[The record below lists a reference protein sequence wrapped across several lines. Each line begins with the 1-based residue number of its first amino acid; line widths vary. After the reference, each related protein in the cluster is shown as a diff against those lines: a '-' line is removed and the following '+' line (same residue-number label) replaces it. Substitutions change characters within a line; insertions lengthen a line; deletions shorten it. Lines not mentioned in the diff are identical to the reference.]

1 MEFDDINTIADEPFF
16 TPAFG
21 KAIAQTLIIS
31 AASTAGMFVGM
42 IAVGAGI
49 DWVQKRNAAKALKN
63 AETTETPAN

>member
-1 MEFDDINTIADEPFF
+1 MEFDDINTIADESFF

-31 AASTAGMFVGM
+31 AAATAGTFVGM

-49 DWVQKRNAAKALKN
+49 DLVQKWKAAKAEKS
-63 AETTETPAN
+63 ETIETPAN